1 MTLAVTQSV
10 DAVLLAGDVVD
21 RRNKRFESFGP
32 LSNGVSRLV
41 QAGIK
46 TIAVS
51 GNHDYDVLPQLV
63 DLIADDHFFLLGRNG
78 TWESEVFTF
87 GDEKLQIDGWSF
99 PSHRVSANPLD
110 SYRPVTQDVDL
121 HLGMVHGDLDVTD
134 SKYAP
139 LTLDSLV
146 TSAPAGWLLGH
157 IHKPELKNPENPWV
171 LYPGSPQA
179 MDPGES
185 DVHGAWLLDTK
196 SSQVPEM
203 VPLSSVAYHPVRI
216 DVSACE
222 DDESIEG
229 FVIQEIRDRSS
240 RLIDLSGGRLDVLS
254 LRLILE
260 GDCSNPHQV
269 EKDLTELGKFQ
280 DSIDGVEIGINK
292 VTLDIRK
299 NLTLEMLKGQKN
311 ALVTALTLL
320 QELDS
325 GEYSPATEELLRNYN
340 SRSKKLSR
348 SYPTLDSVDD
358 ELDQQI
364 GHLKRQLASIVS
376 VIGEQVGV

>member
-1 MTLAVTQSV
+1 V

-32 LSNGVSRLV
+32 LSNGVSRLA

-110 SYRPVTQDVDL
+110 SYSPVTQDVDL